1 MTKDLCDNYD
11 LAHLNNKEWQSF
23 SVFLKKEIDEHYKKS
38 NVKYKKFIEKLQ
50 KDKSYPFSQSEL
62 TSFSL
67 SVDLFN
73 QSAFIIEDDLN
84 ILETGINN
92 RRLIYSLLR
101 KVIDDGNISF
111 IIEHVMGLSKES
123 KEKLMDLL
131 DKTNLEAVVNY
142 ASTIA
147 QKEQTLELLN
157 KITVCELD
165 KHIEQYKEITKL
177 LSRNMWLFGEQY
189 TDTIAKAPDEDI
201 CRVLDQL
208 FKSNIS
214 YKPQKRNNNVL
225 KDCKPKVKS
234 LPAMA
239 FYSER
244 KLSADMKEVLCIVML
259 APSIEVNQHDLA
271 QIDNYIYQLETNN
284 TIVKDGVKFNFYFIV
299 SVLGNFAKSQLSSSN
314 LNSSESS
321 LYKKVSQNGNDIKAY
336 LIEWRQLVKCNKEKL
351 SYASYVTKDES
362 NGCGI
367 YFYARIL

>member
-1 MTKDLCDNYD
+1 M
-11 LAHLNNKEWQSF
+11 
-23 SVFLKKEIDEHYKKS
+23 
-38 NVKYKKFIEKLQ
+38 
-50 KDKSYPFSQSEL
+50 
-62 TSFSL
+62 

-92 RRLIYSLLR
+92 KRLIYSLLR
-101 KVIDDGNISF
+101 KVIDDGNFSF

-123 KEKLMDLL
+123 KEKLIDLL

-157 KITVCELD
+157 KITVSELG
-165 KHIEQYKEITKL
+165 KHSEQYKEISKL

-189 TDTIAKAPDEDI
+189 TDTIAKEPDEDT

-214 YKPQKRNNNVL
+214 YKPQKKYNNVL
-225 KDCKPKVKS
+225 ESCKPKVKS

-244 KLSADMKEVLCIVML
+244 KFAADLKEILCVVML
-259 APSIEVNQHDLA
+259 APSIEVSQHDLA
-271 QIDNYIYQLETNN
+271 QIDSFIYQLETDN
-284 TIVKDGVKFNFYFIV
+284 TIVKEGVKFRFHFIV

-314 LNSSESS
+314 LNSSETF
-321 LYKKVSQNGNDIKAY
+321 LYKKISQNGNDIMAY
-336 LIEWRQLVKCNKEKL
+336 LIEWRQLVRCNKEKL
-351 SYASYVTKDES
+351 SYASTSLKMNQMDVES
-362 NGCGI
+362 TFMQEYSDLLEKKNLGQ
-367 YFYARIL
+367 LHVVK